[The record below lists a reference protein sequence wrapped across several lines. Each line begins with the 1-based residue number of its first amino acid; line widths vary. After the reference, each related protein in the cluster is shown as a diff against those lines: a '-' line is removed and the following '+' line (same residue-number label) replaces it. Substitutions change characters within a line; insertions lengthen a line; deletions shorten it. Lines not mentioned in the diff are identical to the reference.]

1 MFRSKNRVEAG
12 PLSRGIKEIMQVMN
26 STQVL
31 EQESSEPPHR
41 TLRDNETRLASLMI
55 APAIIYILCMVGF
68 PFVLA
73 FLYSLSDATTGD
85 PSLNFVGLKNFK
97 EIVKDPV
104 FRKSLA
110 NTFIFT
116 LSSQTL
122 VIILSQVL
130 AIALTKE
137 FRGKWLARF
146 LILLPWTAPIALGTI
161 GWLWMLD
168 SIFSPF
174 DWILRTAGVLGKPGA
189 PLGPL
194 SNLYWL
200 GEPALAMI
208 SVILVHTW
216 RILPLATVILLAGL
230 TSIPQEILEAAQ
242 VDGAGF
248 WRRHFQITLPLLR
261 PILSIAFLFGLVFTF
276 SDMTVVYVLTR
287 GGPVHSTQVLSSW
300 AFFKGIEGGDLAQGA
315 ATAIFLFPL
324 LAGVAAL
331 MLKVARRTEV
341 V

>member
-1 MFRSKNRVEAG
+1 MHPARLPTTREKDGEAPG
-12 PLSRGIKEIMQVMN
+12 RRHLWD
-26 STQVL
+26 
-31 EQESSEPPHR
+31 SEK
-41 TLRDNETRLASLMI
+41 RLAAFMI
-55 APAIIYILCMVGF
+55 APAVLYIVIMVGF

-73 FLYSLSDATTGD
+73 ICYSLSDATTGE
-85 PSLNFVGLKNFK
+85 PSLHYVGLHNFK
-97 EIVKDPV
+97 EILRDPV

-116 LSSQTL
+116 LVSQTL
-122 VIILSQVL
+122 VIVL
-130 AIALTKE
+130 CQALALALTKE

-146 LILLPWTAPIALGTI
+146 FILLPWTAPIALGTI

-174 DWILRTAGVLGKPGA
+174 DWLLRAAGLLGTPTA

-200 GEPALAMI
+200 GEPILAMI
-208 SVILVHTW
+208 SVILVHVW

-230 TSIPQEILEAAQ
+230 NSIPHEILEAAA

-248 WRRHFQITLPLLR
+248 WRRHFQITIPLLR
-261 PILSIAFLFGLVFTF
+261 PIMSIAFLFGLVFTF
-276 SDMTVVYVLTR
+276 TDMTVVYVLTR

-300 AFFKGIEGGDLAQGA
+300 AFFTGIEGGDLAPGA

-331 MLKVARRTEV
+331 ILKVARRSEV
-341 V
+341 T

>member
-1 MFRSKNRVEAG
+1 MEMVSPIPNSE
-12 PLSRGIKEIMQVMN
+12 RGTAVP
-26 STQVL
+26 V
-31 EQESSEPPHR
+31 R
-41 TLRDNETRLASLMI
+41 RGLRDSEKRLAAVMI
-55 APAIIYILCMVGF
+55 APAVLYIVCMVGF
-68 PFVLA
+68 PFILA
-73 FLYSLSDATTGD
+73 ICYSLSDATTGD
-85 PSLNFVGLKNFK
+85 PSLHFVGLENFK
-97 EIVKDPV
+97 AILKDPV
-104 FRKSLA
+104 FRKSLG

-116 LSSQTL
+116 LISQSL
-122 VIILSQVL
+122 VIILSQAL
-130 AIALTKE
+130 ALALAKD

-146 LILLPWTAPIALGTI
+146 FILLPWTAPIALGTI

-174 DWILRTAGVLGKPGA
+174 DWLLRAVGLLGSPRA

-200 GEPALAMI
+200 GEPALAMV
-208 SVILVHTW
+208 SVILVHIW

-230 TSIPQEILEAAQ
+230 TSIPHEILEAAE

-248 WRRHFQITLPLLR
+248 WRRHLRITIPLLR
-261 PILSIAFLFGLVFTF
+261 PIMSIAFLFGIVFTF
-276 SDMTVVYVLTR
+276 TDMTVVYVLTR

-331 MLKVARRTEV
+331 ILRLARRTEV
-341 V
+341 T